1 MTHLSQLEHAIL
13 QEVACATYIVQDKK
27 IDTILYVF
35 GQPPQ
40 WSLASAIL
48 NLAAILSSP
57 LQMVLGTRLQ
67 EMVFRIRLQKR
78 VDLTEVSYPGYP
90 ASCEQALN

>member
-13 QEVACATYIVQDKK
+13 PEVACATYIVQDKK
-27 IDTILYVF
+27 IDIILYVF

-48 NLAAILSSP
+48 NLAAILP
-57 LQMVLGTRLQ
+57 QFVANG
-67 EMVFRIRLQKR
+67 
-78 VDLTEVSYPGYP
+78 PGYEVTGNGFSY
-90 ASCEQALN
+90 AIAKTRESH